1 MMDIKRCNLAEFFG
15 CVKATNTKQ
24 MKSNVFKTFRTYLQ
38 EKSFAKWS
46 DGQLIYVGD
55 YQNGVDFLSEDGTP
69 LEMKGMLNMFNQN
82 GSTKA
87 IDLKNFRSD
96 NKNINKTFEYMLLV
110 DTEKMII
117 AATDWDTVKS
127 RTYYTQKS
135 PTAKFKLEDGDYEVI
150 ACDIEPAEKC
160 ISSSEILD
168 SVERIL

>member
-1 MMDIKRCNLAEFFG
+1 MDINRFNLSEFFG

-24 MKSNVFKTFRTYLQ
+24 MKSNMFKTFRTYLQ

-55 YQNGVDFLSEDGTP
+55 YKDGVDFISEDGTP
-69 LEMKGMLNMFNQN
+69 LEMKGKLNMFNKN
-82 GSTKA
+82 GSTKD

-96 NKNINKTFEYMLLV
+96 NKSVDQTFEYMLLV
-110 DTEKMII
+110 DTENMVL

-127 RTYYTQKS
+127 RMYFTEKS
-135 PTAKFKLEDGDYEVI
+135 PTAKFKLEAGDYEVL
-150 ACDIEPAEKC
+150 AYDIEPAEKC
-160 ISSSEILD
+160 INSSEILD

>member
-55 YQNGVDFLSEDGTP
+55 YQDGVDFLSEDGTP
-69 LEMKGMLNMFNQN
+69 MEMKGALNMFNKN

-96 NKNINKTFEYMLLV
+96 NKTIKQTFDYMLLV
-110 DTEKMII
+110 DTEKMIL
-117 AATDWDTVKS
+117 AVTDWGTVKS
-127 RTYYTQKS
+127 RTYYTEKS
-135 PTAKFKLEDGDYEVI
+135 PSAKFKLEDGDYEVL
-150 ACDIEPAEKC
+150 AYDIEPAKKS

>member
-1 MMDIKRCNLAEFFG
+1 MIDINRINLQEFFG

-24 MKSNVFKTFRTYLQ
+24 MKSNMFKSFRTYLQ

-55 YQNGVDFLSEDGTP
+55 YKDGVDFLSEDGTP
-69 LEMKGMLNMFNQN
+69 IEMKGKLNMFNKN
-82 GSTKA
+82 GSTKD

-96 NKNINKTFEYMLLV
+96 NKNVNQTFEYMLLV
-110 DTEKMII
+110 DTEKMVL
-117 AATDWDTVKS
+117 AATDWNTVKS
-127 RTYYTQKS
+127 RTYFTDTS
-135 PTAKFKLEDGDYEVI
+135 TTAKFKLKSGDYEVL
-150 ACDIEPAEKC
+150 AYDIEPTEKC